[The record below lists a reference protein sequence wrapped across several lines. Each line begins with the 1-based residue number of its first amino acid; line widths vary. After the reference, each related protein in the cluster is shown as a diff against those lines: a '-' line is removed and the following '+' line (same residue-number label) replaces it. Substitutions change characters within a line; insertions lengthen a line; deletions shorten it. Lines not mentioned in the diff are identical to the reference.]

1 MDIQVWADF
10 HCPFC
15 YIGKKRLLDTLETLG
30 IGDARVTVRSF
41 LLNPRPREKNGIS
54 LLDYVAGQ
62 YAGDRNVILGGFAKR
77 EAEAREA
84 GLPMDMAKARFGD
97 TRDAHRLFQFAKTL
111 GLGGAFFDLAQR
123 GLFSQGLLLS
133 DRETLLDVAQQAGI
147 DRNGAEE
154 VLNSRRF
161 LAELEAD
168 DAEARAMDIDYVPYF
183 VIDGSHHFS
192 GALGREE
199 YLRELRAAQGN
210 PDKN

>member
-15 YIGKKRLLDTLETLG
+15 YIGKKRLLDALETLG
-30 IGDARVTVRSF
+30 VGDARVMVRSF
-41 LLNPRPREKNGIS
+41 LLNPRPGEKNGIT

-62 YAGDRNVILGGFAKR
+62 YGADRDSIMAGFTRR

-97 TRDAHRLFQFAKTL
+97 TRDAHRLHQFARAR

-123 GLFSQGLLLS
+123 ALFSQGLLLS
-133 DRETLLDVAQQAGI
+133 DRETLLDLARQAGV
-147 DRNGAEE
+147 DRNEAEE
-154 VLNSRRF
+154 VLDSRRF

-199 YLRELRAAQGN
+199 YLRELRAAQGKA
-210 PDKN
+210 DKN